1 MEWLWLIL
9 AVAGLV
15 GLWFLIMGMDKL
27 AQRLRAHD
35 EARKIA
41 TQDIAERTA
50 EAELDF
56 LEKQY
61 AKARAKDLIENGD
74 FSDLNDPDQQ
84 ADFQQA
90 LDTLSS
96 EEFIQSVNKRA
107 FGSPESTDD
116 ITATHSAFDQ
126 SLAKKVVASGEGF
139 TPVKVKA
146 SSKPALSKSEQ
157 KMLKKIKQGY

>member
-61 AKARAKDLIENGD
+61 AK
-74 FSDLNDPDQQ
+74 
-84 ADFQQA
+84 
-90 LDTLSS
+90 
-96 EEFIQSVNKRA
+96 
-107 FGSPESTDD
+107 
-116 ITATHSAFDQ
+116 
-126 SLAKKVVASGEGF
+126 
-139 TPVKVKA
+139 
-146 SSKPALSKSEQ
+146 
-157 KMLKKIKQGY
+157 